1 MLRTFLK
8 PLSLIPAILV
18 MYMIFQFSAQEGETS
33 SQLSYQISYE
43 VVEVGGEILGADLE
57 PWEIDN
63 LANRFHTPIR
73 KLAHMAEYFA
83 LAIAVAFPLYVYGLR
98 GILLMLFAGAFC
110 VAFSCGDEYHQSFVA
125 GRGPAARDVL
135 IDSIGIFFGIVVVRI
150 IGWTGR
156 MTVFRAPRKEPR
168 REEYEE
174 YNALPEAGLSRRE
187 KKKLKRQNRGR
198 TDAYGSGG
206 MSGTPYP
213 GPYAGAGRTSGA
225 PPYAGGPYAGGSYA
239 SAGRANGVPP
249 YAGAGRA
256 NGAPPYTG
264 GSYADADRAN
274 GVPPYPGASGTNG
287 TPPYAGGAY
296 SATGG
301 ANGTPPYAGANGT
314 NGAPPYP
321 GEPYAGNAYPNGSQ
335 PGQPYYGP
343 SYPYEP
349 QTPQYIGQ
357 QDRSSDELSEDM
369 PLSHLLKPRK

>member
-174 YNALPEAGLSRRE
+174 YNAPPEVRLTRRE
-187 KKKLKRQNRGR
+187 KKKLKRQSRGQA
-198 TDAYGSGG
+198 DAYGSGG
-206 MSGTPYP
+206 MYGTPYP
-213 GPYAGAGRTSGA
+213 GSYAGAGRTSGA
-225 PPYAGGPYAGGSYA
+225 PSYPGGSYA
-239 SAGRANGVPP
+239 GAARTSSTPPYPGGSYTGAGRANGVPP
-249 YAGAGRA
+249 YAGANDT
-256 NGAPPYTG
+256 NGAPPYPG
-264 GSYADADRAN
+264 GSYTGAGRAN
-274 GVPPYPGASGTNG
+274 GV
-287 TPPYAGGAY
+287 
-296 SATGG
+296 
-301 ANGTPPYAGANGT
+301 PPYAGANGT

-349 QTPQYIGQ
+349 QAPQYMGQ